1 MDLQTKVQ
9 RTKHGKR
16 CGIGVITQML
26 RSINGMVLKV
36 FEFAK
41 SGATTLHSY
50 VIWGID
56 HLEKHWI
63 ELIPTKDTQKIIA
76 DGPLQ
81 SSKPQQIEGASE
93 QGTSHGTVEN

>member
-1 MDLQTKVQ
+1 
-9 RTKHGKR
+9 
-16 CGIGVITQML
+16 ML